1 MFCTKCGTKIYDG
14 DKFCT
19 QCGTPAIREDLCPNC
34 QSKLPEGAIYCGQC
48 GTKVKNAPQ
57 PAPAPVV
64 SPAVQPE
71 QPTVQTP
78 EPEPQFQPS
87 PIQPVQ
93 PIVQAPAPEPQFQP
107 SPVQPV
113 QPQYQPSPAP
123 AYASPISAQPQKYS
137 MISKYIGEPSV
148 GIAKAT
154 GPLLV
159 YPDRL
164 EYTKSM
170 GNALGNLS
178 LVTMAAAAHAAKK
191 DGKVEVY
198 YYANIKNA
206 YVGKYMGITP
216 TVVIVLNDGQVLS
229 FTGTFTNQ
237 SASSIVNT
245 ILSYKSSHP

>member
-19 QCGTPAIREDLCPNC
+19 QCGTPAIWEDLCPNC
-34 QSKLPEGAIYCGQC
+34 QNKLPEGAIYCGQC
-48 GTKVKNAPQ
+48 GTKVKNDPQ
-57 PAPAPVV
+57 PAPDPVV
-64 SPAVQPE
+64 SPAAQPVQPIV
-71 QPTVQTP
+71 QAPT
-78 EPEPQFQPS
+78 PEPQFQPS

-93 PIVQAPAPEPQFQP
+93 PFVQAPTPEPQFQP
-107 SPVQPV
+107 SPLQPV

-123 AYASPISAQPQKYS
+123 SYASPISAQPQKYS

-178 LVTMAAAAHAAKK
+178 LVTMVAASHAAQK

-216 TVVIVLNDGQVLS
+216 TLVIVLNDGQVLT

-245 ILSYKSSHP
+245 IMSYKSSHP